1 MSVSKELSVQKLVG
15 NKEFNEWEEKIK
27 FVEVGNREC
36 FENFEHKGLTYNAF
50 SVDESD
56 TPKKIEALRDQVSM
70 LQKQNEELR
79 KEKLEHKPMRFKEC
93 AMLERNKTLQ
103 DRLKEVSKKYL
114 DFFEVVEVERY
125 NYTSLC
131 VKEREMSLIIK
142 TLRDEVSAHEKEKK
156 ELSNILK
163 CMSKKD
169 EEHSEDASKEY
180 LELQRKVRALEKS
193 KRAYKKTIN
202 ALGKANEAMPA
213 LNKTI
218 VQLLKDTD
226 CIPALNEKV
235 AFLEEQNRRIP
246 LLDEKILLLQRENEA
261 IPPLNEKIT
270 TLEQEN
276 YMFVPEIERENECI
290 LAMAGNKKREND
302 LPNER
307 VCSLEKKLGENEKE
321 YVTSLR
327 DLAELCE
334 ECVEGDNTNCTANV
348 SADEVQRYVFILHN
362 KINSMRRHTNE
373 MSNKLASSD
382 RKSDQQETDLLKIE
396 GYLSKIEEH
405 DKRTSVLEFEK
416 LCLEKEASD
425 LSKELVSAEEKVQ
438 NYELN
443 FLDSPEKE
451 KFMTTIDELM
461 DKIDA
466 LEDVVVVLE
475 DDNKSSIKQTQ
486 ILSERL
492 SSKEEVL
499 VATKSSLTTALAQYE
514 ELFQKTK
521 FLEDKE
527 CKVLSGKQWKSVQ
540 DGLSGLKDKY
550 HDLFVKV
557 RMLESVIS
565 ELETKNQTLS
575 ELMKVEG
582 NKFRKLI
589 AEKEEQNRQSNTL
602 NTKLMD
608 ESNARKEQHEMA
620 LKAIHSLVEERKIIP
635 VLKENIKSL
644 EERVKTT
651 SMDNNVEELLNVM
664 SEIKGNY
671 IVNVDGNESPLTLF
685 PDVSPVESEC
695 NDNSIEESRNVS
707 EDDRE
712 EEESEFCTDNIFQ
725 NSFATT
731 QPPDDCDLERE
742 IKSLVL
748 ELKPTKISREDF
760 NFDLNFDLCS
770 DLLQSKEEEMHTG
783 DITNSSV
790 ILEPLDV
797 TEIARL
803 ELDSMCE
810 MAHEDD
816 DSILDFDAYFELMKN
831 KTEIEIESIGQK
843 ALEKMDCFGEP
854 TYFEDLDIMFDAT
867 AE

>member
-1 MSVSKELSVQKLVG
+1 MNDMYCWQEKRQELTGISEMSVSKELSVQKLVG

-79 KEKLEHKPMRFKEC
+79 NEKLEHKLNKEC
-93 AMLERNKTLQ
+93 AMLEINKTLK
-103 DRLKEVSKKYL
+103 DKLKEVSKKYL
-114 DFFEVVEVERY
+114 DLFEVVEVERY
-125 NYTSLC
+125 NYTTLC

-226 CIPALNEKV
+226 CIPVLNEKV

-290 LAMAGNKKREND
+290 LAMAGNKKCEND

-373 MSNKLASSD
+373 MSNKLASTD

-425 LSKELVSAEEKVQ
+425 LSKELVSAKEKVQ

-499 VATKSSLTTALAQYE
+499 VATKSSLTTA
-514 ELFQKTK
+514 
-521 FLEDKE
+521 
-527 CKVLSGKQWKSVQ
+527 
-540 DGLSGLKDKY
+540 
-550 HDLFVKV
+550 
-557 RMLESVIS
+557 R
-565 ELETKNQTLS
+565 
-575 ELMKVEG
+575 
-582 NKFRKLI
+582 
-589 AEKEEQNRQSNTL
+589 
-602 NTKLMD
+602 
-608 ESNARKEQHEMA
+608 
-620 LKAIHSLVEERKIIP
+620 
-635 VLKENIKSL
+635 
-644 EERVKTT
+644 
-651 SMDNNVEELLNVM
+651 
-664 SEIKGNY
+664 
-671 IVNVDGNESPLTLF
+671 
-685 PDVSPVESEC
+685 
-695 NDNSIEESRNVS
+695 
-707 EDDRE
+707 
-712 EEESEFCTDNIFQ
+712 
-725 NSFATT
+725 
-731 QPPDDCDLERE
+731 
-742 IKSLVL
+742 
-748 ELKPTKISREDF
+748 
-760 NFDLNFDLCS
+760 
-770 DLLQSKEEEMHTG
+770 
-783 DITNSSV
+783 
-790 ILEPLDV
+790 
-797 TEIARL
+797 
-803 ELDSMCE
+803 
-810 MAHEDD
+810 
-816 DSILDFDAYFELMKN
+816 
-831 KTEIEIESIGQK
+831 
-843 ALEKMDCFGEP
+843 
-854 TYFEDLDIMFDAT
+854 
-867 AE
+867 